1 MQKKEKR
8 RKSPWSKRKK
18 IIVGVIIVLA
28 VALAA
33 MGVVYA
39 HNIFYKPQ
47 QLFETVKEQKAE
59 PTPEKTSETTVQE
72 PQATPTP
79 DPYEEMLSVA
89 DMSMMKDIVNVL
101 VIGVDY
107 APERETWSGKHAYH
121 ADVMLVLAINFKEN
135 TVDMISLPRDTYAKI
150 PGVDGIYKLNASLD
164 CGGGLPDGFPKV
176 CESASWMLG
185 GIPVDYYYAVTM
197 PAVKDIVNAMGGVDF
212 DVDVDFTMAGRSYK
226 KGMQYMDGQAVL
238 DYLRVRKNV
247 AQSGDLN
254 RINRQKKMLVA
265 LFDNMKRSD
274 KILKLPDIATA
285 AIDGSYTNMSFEQIA
300 ALAVFAYNL
309 DTENIA
315 MHSMGGAMK
324 NIFNWNFCLTDQ
336 KNRVNIIKEVY
347 NAEAKP
353 YSQYSYSYAT
363 WKWADMMSEKY
374 LSQANKLIKKY
385 DSVMKK
391 DEKLPKEEPKKTE
404 KPDRTKEPEG
414 QPTPTV
420 KPTPAPAQ
428 TAAPTPPPT
437 ETDSGAAKEL
447 SAAGNVELLKAK
459 TTKKPKLRKYDEK
472 THKLFKEI
480 KSLVGDLRGAKR
492 AKNTKKMEAL
502 CGELKSKCNSFAG
515 KMGYSGLSW
524 SVTYQNE
531 IKVDP
536 R

>member
-1 MQKKEKR
+1 
-8 RKSPWSKRKK
+8 
-18 IIVGVIIVLA
+18 
-28 VALAA
+28 
-33 MGVVYA
+33 
-39 HNIFYKPQ
+39 
-47 QLFETVKEQKAE
+47 
-59 PTPEKTSETTVQE
+59 
-72 PQATPTP
+72 
-79 DPYEEMLSVA
+79 
-89 DMSMMKDIVNVL
+89 MKDIVNVL

-309 DTENIA
+309 DTERIA
-315 MHSMGGAMK
+315 MHSMGRGNEK
-324 NIFNWNFCLTDQ
+324 HIQLEFLPDG
-336 KNRVNIIKEVY
+336 
-347 NAEAKP
+347 
-353 YSQYSYSYAT
+353 
-363 WKWADMMSEKY
+363 SEKQ
-374 LSQANKLIKKY
+374 S
-385 DSVMKK
+385 
-391 DEKLPKEEPKKTE
+391 EH
-404 KPDRTKEPEG
+404 
-414 QPTPTV
+414 
-420 KPTPAPAQ
+420 
-428 TAAPTPPPT
+428 
-437 ETDSGAAKEL
+437 
-447 SAAGNVELLKAK
+447 
-459 TTKKPKLRKYDEK
+459 
-472 THKLFKEI
+472 HK
-480 KSLVGDLRGAKR
+480 RG
-492 AKNTKKMEAL
+492 L
-502 CGELKSKCNSFAG
+502 
-515 KMGYSGLSW
+515 
-524 SVTYQNE
+524 
-531 IKVDP
+531 
-536 R
+536 